1 MDLLQPSKG
10 KHSVNFLFILT
21 CIVLLNAATFTNQT
35 HQTPVATS
43 RVLSS
48 KNVWTVDLFSS
59 YPPAAPN
66 DQMALTH
73 WPSSSFHQPPN
84 QIAYLNCCSSF
95 LKPCFFESQFAGVV
109 VGSNLSPPIQ
119 IGTIPQFRMLRA
131 CGVFIELQ
139 KQLSS
144 DAHFIRIKEEPRA
157 QTDSQRFDKTRN
169 HLEQITDHHPGAVS
183 FSCHKGITRQPH
195 GKEQNPCKKKVA
207 CNMSLRPTKCWVCLT
222 WRVAGW
228 GWGQSSHSQGFHTKQ
243 PPSLRPWPHGQL
255 QVWIGKRQSGEWP
268 GSRIGFC
275 RFGHAG

>member
-95 LKPCFFESQFAGVV
+95 LKPCFFESQLAGVV

-157 QTDSQRFDKTRN
+157 QTDSQSFDKTRN

-183 FSCHKGITRQPH
+183 FSCHKGITRQRH
-195 GKEQNPCKKKVA
+195 GRNKIPAKKRSPA
-207 CNMSLRPTKCWVCLT
+207 TCL
-222 WRVAGW
+222 
-228 GWGQSSHSQGFHTKQ
+228 WGQPNVECASRDGFRLRRWVNLPIPKAFTQATVIPWGHGLMASSRYGLAK
-243 PPSLRPWPHGQL
+243 
-255 QVWIGKRQSGEWP
+255 GKVVNGLK
-268 GSRIGFC
+268 GIGFC